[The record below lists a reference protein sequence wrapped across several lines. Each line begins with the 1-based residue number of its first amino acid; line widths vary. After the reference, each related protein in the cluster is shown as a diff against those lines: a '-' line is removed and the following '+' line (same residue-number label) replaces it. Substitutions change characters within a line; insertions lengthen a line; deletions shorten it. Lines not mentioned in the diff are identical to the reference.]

1 MKVAIIVKGFPPST
15 VAGTEVAT
23 EHIARYLTGL
33 GVEVHIITVHHPGEI
48 RLEKRDGYLIH
59 RLNTGDRWGQR
70 VRYFKDME
78 RELRGIDPDIIHAQG
93 LYSESYYA
101 LRIARTLGKKVIVFP
116 RGSDVLEAGSLAK
129 RMLKKVLR
137 DSDLVLTQTHFMR
150 KKVEELAGQPLTVKI
165 VPNGIDHSI
174 FRKLNKGKLR
184 KLSHFGQDAV
194 LLLFVGRLVKKK
206 CPDDVIGAFCMMH
219 ETISTDHS
227 SPQRDVDVHLVI
239 AGDGELR
246 EDIKKLVKGHRA
258 WKSIHF
264 LGAVEHAKIPEIMGY
279 SDILVLPSYAEGFP
293 MTFIEA
299 LSSGL
304 PILTSDDGANP
315 EIIIHG
321 MNGLISQ
328 LHDIERLAANMEA
341 LVMDSATRLEMS
353 RANRRMSEDYSW
365 ENIASRLL
373 AIYTDLIDGSRS
385 N

>member
-23 EHIARYLTGL
+23 EHIARFLTGL

-48 RLEKRDGYLIH
+48 RLEKRDGYPIH

-70 VRYFKDME
+70 IRYFKDME

-101 LRIARTLGKKVIVFP
+101 LRIARKLGKKVIVFP

-150 KKVEELAGQPLTVKI
+150 KRVEELAGRPLTVKI

-174 FRKLNKGKLR
+174 FRTLNKGKLR
-184 KLSHFGQDAV
+184 MGSGFGMDAV

-206 CPDDVIGAFCMMH
+206 CPDDVINAFCIML
-219 ETISTDHS
+219 ERISNNST
-227 SPQRDVDVHLVI
+227 SPLTHMDVHLVI

-264 LGAVEHAKIPEIMGY
+264 LGAVEHAKVPEIMGY

-293 MTFIEA
+293 MTFLEA
-299 LSSGL
+299 LSAGL

-315 EIIIHG
+315 EIIING
-321 MNGLISQ
+321 MNGLISP

-341 LVMDSATRLEMS
+341 LVKDPATRLEMS
-353 RANRRMSEDYSW
+353 KANRRMSEDYSW

-373 AIYTDLIDGSRS
+373 AIYSDVVNG
-385 N
+385 